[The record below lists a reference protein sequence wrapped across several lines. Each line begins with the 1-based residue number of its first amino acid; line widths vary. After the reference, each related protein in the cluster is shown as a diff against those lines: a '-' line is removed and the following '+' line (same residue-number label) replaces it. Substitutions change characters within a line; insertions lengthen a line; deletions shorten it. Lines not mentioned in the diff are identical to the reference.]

1 MSEYENY
8 CEKNLCLYSKTVP
21 LFTHDEDKRPHKK
34 TYFEGIFNQNGKWLT
49 YFNCL
54 KKRQFTVLN

>member
-34 TYFEGIFNQNGKWLT
+34 KHILKVFLT
-49 YFNCL
+49 KMGNDL
-54 KKRQFTVLN
+54 HISIV